1 MAENKKTITKSV
13 SLEATDEIVEFV
25 KKQKNFSRTIR
36 VLILKAIYESGGYI
50 TDIAEAYEKAM
61 QAQAFE
67 KLHHIVEE
75 ERASYG
81 KKKEDPSSA
90 SKPTSRKSTDI
101 PEGY

>member
-36 VLILKAIYESGGYI
+36 ILILKAIYESGGYI

-81 KKKEDPSSA
+81 KKKENPSAA

>member
-25 KKQKNFSRTIR
+25 KRQKNFSRTIR

-75 ERASYG
+75 ERASSG
-81 KKKEDPSSA
+81 KKNKNPSTA
-90 SKPTSRKSTDI
+90 PNLANQESTDI